1 MTPTNQ
7 KRGRQPDAT
16 SKSGQIRTLLSAG
29 MSIPDIVQKVGCTAA
44 LVYNVKARMGDAPKR
59 GRGRPPMV
67 WPAPPM
73 GNVDGLAGIVAMVQN
88 SERQRTQLRTALE
101 RIQAILADAL
111 R

>member
-1 MTPTNQ
+1 
-7 KRGRQPDAT
+7 
-16 SKSGQIRTLLSAG
+16 

-59 GRGRPPMV
+59 GPGRPPKARTS
-67 WPAPPM
+67 PSM
-73 GNVDGLAGIVAMVQN
+73 GKVDGLAGIVAMVQN

>member
-59 GRGRPPMV
+59 GPGRPPKV
-67 WPAPPM
+67 RPAPPM
-73 GNVDGLAGIVAMVQN
+73 GNVDGLAGIVAMVR
-88 SERQRTQLRTALE
+88 SIDMMRPKRWGAT
-101 RIQAILADAL
+101 
-111 R
+111 